1 MQHILTQCDGPGQ
14 SQVWRLANELG
25 KIKIGEEIGPAMGKI
40 MACGTI
46 EKNSAGGSSSS
57 E

>member
-1 MQHILTQCDGPGQ
+1 LE
-14 SQVWRLANELG
+14 NELG